1 MPLTIGGQSV
11 VHVKFALL
19 FILALV
25 VMGHLDAAPAAE
37 YSIPGPRDRLTISY
51 SAISPSFGA
60 LWVAKDIGIFDR
72 NGLDAQLI
80 FIQSSPTNIQALIN
94 NDIQVSISGAVGVVN
109 SAIGGVDLVFIGAM
123 YQSMLYHLVGDNS
136 IKTPQDLKGKKIG
149 VSRFGASSH
158 YAVEVVL
165 EKLGIDPKKDVTIL
179 QIGSE
184 NVRAAAIAKGAIQAT
199 VITPPLNPAHK
210 KLGLHTVISLKEA
223 GIPYLSDAMIVR
235 RGYYASNPRP
245 VRRFL
250 RSMVEAFA
258 FYKRPENKS
267 VVMRT
272 LAKYQGLDLQ
282 ADGELLA
289 DTRDSFANEFYSRTP
304 HVTREGLIAVI
315 KGLGQ
320 RNPEILKLDPEK
332 MIDDSYLIELE
343 KSGYVA
349 SLYK

>member
-1 MPLTIGGQSV
+1 MRV
-11 VHVKFALL
+11 DVKSAVFFLLL
-19 FILALV
+19 FVLACRV
-25 VMGHLDAAPAAE
+25 NPAQSAE
-37 YSIPGPRDRLTISY
+37 YPIAGPRDRLTVSY
-51 SAISPSFGA
+51 SAVSPSFGA
-60 LWVAKDIGIFDR
+60 LWVAKELGIFDQ
-72 NGLDAQLI
+72 NGLDTQLI

-94 NDIQVSISGAVGVVN
+94 NDIQISVSGAVGVVN
-109 SAIGGVDLVFIGAM
+109 SALAGLDLVFVGAM
-123 YQSMLYHLVGDNS
+123 YQSMLYHLIGDSS
-136 IKTPQDLKGKKIG
+136 IKTPKDLKGKKIG

-165 EKLGIDPKKDVTIL
+165 EKFGMDPKKDVTIL
-179 QIGSE
+179 QVGSE

-235 RGYYASNPRP
+235 RSYYNANPRP
-245 VRRFL
+245 VKRFL

-258 FYKRPENKS
+258 FYKKLENKP
-267 VVMRT
+267 VVMKF

-282 ADGELLA
+282 NDSELLS

-304 HVTREGLIAVI
+304 SCHARGPDRRYQRTRD
-315 KGLGQ
+315 K

-332 MIDDSYLIELE
+332 MIDDSYLFELE
-343 KSGYVA
+343 KSGFVA